1 MHSFF
6 LVSWALAVS
15 VALLPV
21 AYFWIFGWSAREA
34 EFTDKVREQTQMDEY
49 FDKFWSK
56 GRRAYRD
63 PNASPQ
69 MLFRARYREVIGRP
83 RYIVPGVLF
92 ALVVI
97 VLTGLVVATAIRTG
111 YDLYIEYF
119 AGEAKTEGDA
129 TKAGV
134 IRNPITLQRIG
145 IAELNADFE
154 PLPPIQLSLS
164 ALSAVAG
171 AYLFMVAQLIQQCR
185 ARTLV
190 YSDLFGASLRIL
202 VAVPLGLSLSTLA
215 SDALGPFIS
224 FGLGAFPIT
233 ELSALVRRLTASSLK
248 AGDTRADDDQTVAM
262 LGVTHSVSDVLA
274 EENITCAQQLAD
286 IDPVVLA
293 VRTGLSFDYVLF
305 LVAQSLVWCFLGK
318 TASVLG
324 PLGLA
329 DARAIWHLMK
339 KPENEQKEVLAAV
352 DAHFAAIATPQAP
365 KSIDAV
371 LLREAF
377 EKIAL
382 DPYTRFLVHFT
393 SNLDKPEHVVNVPK
407 LSEQQAA

>member
-190 YSDLFGASLRIL
+190 
-202 VAVPLGLSLSTLA
+202 VAA
-215 SDALGPFIS
+215 
-224 FGLGAFPIT
+224 
-233 ELSALVRRLTASSLK
+233 
-248 AGDTRADDDQTVAM
+248 
-262 LGVTHSVSDVLA
+262 
-274 EENITCAQQLAD
+274 
-286 IDPVVLA
+286 
-293 VRTGLSFDYVLF
+293 
-305 LVAQSLVWCFLGK
+305 
-318 TASVLG
+318 
-324 PLGLA
+324 
-329 DARAIWHLMK
+329 
-339 KPENEQKEVLAAV
+339 
-352 DAHFAAIATPQAP
+352 
-365 KSIDAV
+365 
-371 LLREAF
+371 
-377 EKIAL
+377 
-382 DPYTRFLVHFT
+382 
-393 SNLDKPEHVVNVPK
+393 
-407 LSEQQAA
+407 